1 MHDTPSKGLF
11 EKHSRDFSHG
21 CIRLS
26 EPLKLATYL
35 LKNDTSITQEKIIKW
50 MNGGVE
56 KYIKV
61 KPAMPVFIVY
71 FTSWVNNKGQLN
83 FRKDIYGLDKKL
95 AAELFDKGLD

>member
-1 MHDTPSKGLF
+1 
-11 EKHSRDFSHG
+11 
-21 CIRLS
+21 
-26 EPLKLATYL
+26 
-35 LKNDTSITQEKIIKW
+35 
-50 MNGGVE
+50 
-56 KYIKV
+56 V